1 MRQVTENN
9 LGQSLSAI
17 IQSQSSIQK
26 GSARQSKPQGQS
38 VAVQLKNPI
47 PGFPSVV
54 RAIAFNPVQVGSNN
68 VSLVRLSEPVNGV
81 EWGAFSGSIN
91 QIRSSNS
98 DVNVSQVPQPSGGK
112 KITIT
117 VKIGYTGKL

>member
-1 MRQVTENN
+1 M
-9 LGQSLSAI
+9 SAI

-54 RAIAFNPVQVGSNN
+54 RAIAFNPIQVGSNN

-91 QIRSSNS
+91 QVRSSSS
-98 DVNVSQVPQPSGGK
+98 DVSVSQIPQPSGNK

-117 VKIGYTGKL
+117 IKIGYTGKL